1 MTRLRCAILDD
12 YLNLALTVADWS
24 KISDRVDVT
33 VFNQPFAS
41 QDAAAD
47 ALKDFEII
55 CAMRERTPFPRALF
69 AALPRL
75 KLMITSGMRNA
86 AIDMEAAKDHK
97 VVLCGTQWGRDP
109 TAPLTMGLILELT
122 RNIGRENARMHAGE
136 YLQKHV
142 GVEIEGRTLGVVG
155 LGKLGSKVSKLA
167 QAFGMNV
174 IAWSP
179 NLTPEKCKEAGVG
192 YASKE
197 ELFSTADIITIHV
210 VLSQRSR
217 GLVGREDLARMKPTA
232 YLVNTARGPIV
243 DEAALLEVLQ
253 QKKIAGAGDRRVPGR
268 AAADRS
274 PVPQARQHGADAASR
289 LRHRGQF
296 SQSLSADGRRHR
308 RMVQGRTAAT
318 AGLRRQGA
326 PPDLDSTKK
335 GAPGARLQDDV
346 GAEVRLTHR
355 HRRRQRRHNGRL
367 GAGDRRQLG
376 GGRRRGSG
384 RSTGLRCR

>member
-1 MTRLRCAILDD
+1 
-12 YLNLALTVADWS
+12 
-24 KISDRVDVT
+24 
-33 VFNQPFAS
+33 
-41 QDAAAD
+41 
-47 ALKDFEII
+47 
-55 CAMRERTPFPRALF
+55 
-69 AALPRL
+69 
-75 KLMITSGMRNA
+75 MRNA

-136 YLQKHV
+136 PLQNHV

-253 QKKIAGAGDRRVPGR
+253 QKKIAGAGDRRVLGR

-296 SQSLSADGRRHR
+296 SQSLRQMVEGIDAWFKGEPPRRL
-308 RMVQGRTAAT
+308 A
-318 AGLRRQGA
+318 
-326 PPDLDSTKK
+326 
-335 GAPGARLQDDV
+335 
-346 GAEVRLTHR
+346 
-355 HRRRQRRHNGRL
+355 
-367 GAGDRRQLG
+367 
-376 GGRRRGSG
+376 
-384 RSTGLRCR
+384 